1 MRGRSTPRARW
12 VSSGRH
18 GLGGAGRAVSMLRSL
33 LRGTSSPCC
42 RAPALRPPLSPR
54 SREGLEARGPDASS
68 TSHRRS
74 CPVTLRTWALAQQRS
89 PALGLASRG
98 RSGSACP
105 HCPRPRS
112 DTAWLTEPADA
123 GATRR
128 PRTNPDGEVEAE
140 GKVAAVSG
148 EAEEGRGGQ
157 QEVRR
162 KSCGSQSGQGGPQVP
177 VNSGYGE
184 DTCAQRK
191 LRA

>member
-1 MRGRSTPRARW
+1 MWGRSTPRAFW

-18 GLGGAGRAVSMLRSL
+18 GLGGAGRAVSTRGSPRPRSL

-42 RAPALRPPLSPR
+42 RTPALRPPLSPR

-98 RSGSACP
+98 RSGS
-105 HCPRPRS
+105 
-112 DTAWLTEPADA
+112 DTACLTEPADA

-184 DTCAQRK
+184 DTCAERK

>member
-12 VSSGRH
+12 VSSGCH
-18 GLGGAGRAVSMLRSL
+18 GLGGAGRAVSTRGSPRPRSL

-112 DTAWLTEPADA
+112 DTAWLTEPADT

-162 KSCGSQSGQGGPQVP
+162 KSCGSRGRAGPRSP
-177 VNSGYGE
+177 
-184 DTCAQRK
+184 
-191 LRA
+191 

>member
-1 MRGRSTPRARW
+1 MGTKYAQGLLGEQWTPRA
-12 VSSGRH
+12 GR
-18 GLGGAGRAVSMLRSL
+18 GWEGRVYARLPPATLTPAGDKLSMLSDSRSPA
-33 LRGTSSPCC
+33 TS
-42 RAPALRPPLSPR
+42 LSKI
-54 SREGLEARGPDASS
+54 EGLESRGPDASS

-98 RSGSACP
+98 RSGS
-105 HCPRPRS
+105 
-112 DTAWLTEPADA
+112 DTACLTEPADA

-177 VNSGYGE
+177 VNSGHGE